1 MKITHWKNIK
11 LYRDILSVR
20 RDLDEVN
27 IEREIL
33 KIKLNETQIERSLT
47 KPKSPNV
54 KSDDR
59 RSKEYEKEPEEFQFL
74 IKIPSVFSINAFNFT
89 PATVHLN
96 TECDCVEGKER
107 LLLKIIRVGNG
118 GLKSDQCQRGR
129 YNSDRNF
136 LKRSMI
142 VQFWS
147 IFMLWLTWILSG
159 RSIEI
164 SDLLPN

>member
-1 MKITHWKNIK
+1 MKITQWKNIK

-47 KPKSPNV
+47 KPKSPHV

-59 RSKEYEKEPEEFQFL
+59 RSKEYEKEPKEFQFL

-107 LLLKIIRVGNG
+107 FLTSTVKIEIKVADIKVTVIFKRPMTVENGRSINSDWVRSKVDGPLKIIYF
-118 GLKSDQCQRGR
+118 K
-129 YNSDRNF
+129 
-136 LKRSMI
+136 
-142 VQFWS
+142 
-147 IFMLWLTWILSG
+147 
-159 RSIEI
+159 
-164 SDLLPN
+164 